1 MILSEFSRINGQTVA
16 ALMRKNSHYWH
27 NESLYV
33 VIGNRGEYSFKDDI
47 DAIKMDDEIKDGKA
61 VIYKL
66 TIKND
71 AVIKVQKNGTVNVA

>member
-1 MILSEFSRINGQTVA
+1 MILSEFSKINGQTVA

-27 NESLYV
+27 NENLYV

-47 DAIKMDDEIKDGKA
+47 EAIKMDDEVKDGKV

-66 TIKND
+66 AIKND
-71 AVIKVQKNGTVNVA
+71 AVVNVRKNGTINVA